1 MVTYEDLVEVY
12 YDCRVHKSRTNNC
25 IKFTLDVEGNLY
37 DMMQAINNR
46 TYQPKRS
53 ICFVVSRPKY
63 REVFAADFADRI
75 VHHYIRLR
83 LEPIIEQKFNDRTFN
98 CRNGK
103 GTLAGVTQ
111 LKHDMIECSHN
122 YTTDCYVATV
132 DINSFFMSI
141 PKKLVEN
148 LVIQLVK
155 DKYDGDDKEDLI
167 YLCHV
172 VLSHSP
178 EDNCIKHSS
187 DEMWTHLPSS
197 KSLFTNGKGLG
208 MPIGNLPSQMFAN
221 YLLNEVDWAIE
232 TDCGIKYHG
241 RYVDD
246 IYLVAETKEQ
256 ILNAIPIIR
265 TRLESLGLKLSPNK
279 FYIQHYSK
287 GIDFTG
293 AIVKPGR
300 VYPLNRTVTSFRHS
314 IDRLNQCKTKSQI
327 IKALY
332 SVNSYLGLMRQYNS
346 YAIRYNALHEIDK
359 RLYKWIYIKGNME
372 VVALKRKYH
381 PKTRINYRLS
391 HGLNHKLSLP
401 RPIADFEERE
411 DRTKYIRLLAEYTS
425 VDIFPISELKER
437 ARLLS
442 NI

>member
-1 MVTYEDLVEVY
+1 MVTYDSLVEAY

-37 DMMQAINNR
+37 DMMQSINNR

-75 VHHYIRLR
+75 IHHYIRLR
-83 LEPIIEQKFNDRTFN
+83 LEPLIEEEFNDRTFN

-103 GTLAGVTQ
+103 GTLAGVAQ
-111 LKHDMIECSHN
+111 LKQDMIECSQN
-122 YTTDCYVATV
+122 YTKDCYVATI

-141 PKKLVEN
+141 PKKLVEE
-148 LVIQLVK
+148 LVIKLVNER
-155 DKYDGDDKEDLI
+155 YVGDDKEDLL

-178 EDNCIKHSS
+178 ENHCIKHSS
-187 DEMWTHLPSS
+187 EAMWNNLPAC
-197 KSLFTNGKGLG
+197 KSLFTNGEGLG

-221 YLLNEVDWAIE
+221 YLLNTVDWAIE
-232 TDCGIKYHG
+232 TDCCIKYHG

-246 IYLVAETKEQ
+246 IYLIADTKEQ
-256 ILNAIPIIR
+256 ILKAIPIIR
-265 TRLESLGLKLSPNK
+265 ARLESLGLKLSPNK
-279 FYIQHYSK
+279 FYMQHYSK

-293 AIVKPGR
+293 AIIKPGR

-314 IDRLNQCKTKSQI
+314 IHKLNECKTKAQVL
-327 IKALY
+327 KALC
-332 SVNSYLGLMRQYNS
+332 SVNSYLGLLRQYDS
-346 YAIRYNALHEIDK
+346 YAIRTNILQEIDK
-359 RLYKWIYIKGNME
+359 RLFKWIYIKGRME

-381 PKTRINYRLS
+381 PQSRIKYRLYN
-391 HGLNHKLSLP
+391 GFDDKLLLP
-401 RPIADFEERE
+401 RPIADFEER
-411 DRTKYIRLLAEYTS
+411 DDKQKYIRLLEEYTP
-425 VDIFPISELKER
+425 VNIPPISMLEKMHETI
-437 ARLLS
+437 
-442 NI
+442 N

>member
-1 MVTYEDLVEVY
+1 MVTYEDLVEAY

-75 VHHYIRLR
+75 IHHYIRLR
-83 LEPIIEQKFNDRTFN
+83 LEPIIEKEFNDRTFN

-103 GTLAGVTQ
+103 GTLAGVSQ
-111 LKHDMIECSHN
+111 LKRDIIECSHH
-122 YTTDCYVATV
+122 YTKDCYVSTV
-132 DINSFFMSI
+132 DIHSFFMSI
-141 PKKLVEN
+141 PKKLVED
-148 LVIQLVK
+148 LVIQLVNE
-155 DKYDGDDKEDLI
+155 KYEGKDKEDLI

-172 VLSHSP
+172 VLSHCP
-178 EDNCIKHSS
+178 ENNCIKHSS
-187 DEMWTHLPSS
+187 DEMWNHLPAS
-197 KSLFTNGKGLG
+197 KSLFTNGDGLG

-221 YLLNEVDWAIE
+221 YLLNLVDWAIE
-232 TDCGIKYHG
+232 TDCGIQYHG

-246 IYLVAETKEQ
+246 IYLVAETKKQ

-265 TRLESLGLKLSPNK
+265 ARLESLGLKLSPKK
-279 FYIQHYSK
+279 FYMQHYSK

-293 AIVKPGR
+293 AIIKPGR

-332 SVNSYLGLMRQYNS
+332 SVNSYLGLMRQYDS

-381 PKTRINYRLS
+381 PKARINYRLS

-401 RPIADFEERE
+401 KPIAVFEERE
-411 DRTKYIRLLAEYTS
+411 DRAKYIRLLAEYTP
-425 VDIFPISELKER
+425 VDILPISKLKKE
-437 ARLLS
+437 S
-442 NI
+442 KTII

>member
-1 MVTYEDLVEVY
+1 MVTYEGLVEAY

-46 TYQPKRS
+46 SYQPRRS

-75 VHHYIRLR
+75 IHHYIRLR
-83 LEPIIEQKFNDRTFN
+83 LEPLIEREFNDRTFN

-103 GTLAGVTQ
+103 GTLAGVSQ
-111 LKHDMIECSHN
+111 LKRDIQECSHN
-122 YTTDCYVATV
+122 YTKDCYVATV
-132 DINSFFMSI
+132 DIASFFMSI
-141 PKKLVEN
+141 PKKLVED
-148 LVIQLVK
+148 LVLKLINE
-155 DKYDGDDKEDLI
+155 KYEGDDKEDLL

-178 EDNCIKHSS
+178 ENHCIKHSS
-187 DEMWTHLPSS
+187 EAMWDNLPAS
-197 KSLFTNGKGLG
+197 KSLFTNGEGLG

-221 YLLNEVDWAIE
+221 YLLNTLDWAIE
-232 TDCGIKYHG
+232 TECGIKYHG

-246 IYLVAETKEQ
+246 IYLISETKES
-256 ILNAIPIIR
+256 ILKTVPIIR
-265 TRLESLGLKLSPNK
+265 KRLQALGLSLSPNK
-279 FYIQHYSK
+279 FYMQHYSK

-300 VYPLNRTVTSFRHS
+300 VYPLNRSVTSFHHS
-314 IDRLNQCKTKSQI
+314 IRRLNQCRTKGQV

-346 YAIRYNALHEIDK
+346 YAIRRDILKKIDK
-359 RLYKWIYIKGNME
+359 RLFKWIYIKGHME

-381 PKTRINYRLS
+381 PKNRIKYRLYR
-391 HGLNHKLSLP
+391 GLKDKLCLP
-401 RPIADFEERE
+401 EPIARFEER
-411 DRTKYIRLLAEYTS
+411 DDKGKYIRMLEEYEPVEVSIPRTIKKQL
-425 VDIFPISELKER
+425 DTI
-437 ARLLS
+437 
-442 NI
+442 N

>member
-1 MVTYEDLVEVY
+1 MVTYESLVEAY

-46 TYQPKRS
+46 TYQPRRS

-75 VHHYIRLR
+75 IHHYIRLR
-83 LEPIIEQKFNDRTFN
+83 LEPLIEQEFNDRTFN

-103 GTLAGVTQ
+103 GTLAGISQ
-111 LKHDMIECSHN
+111 LKRDIQECSNN
-122 YTTDCYVATV
+122 YTKDCYVATV
-132 DINSFFMSI
+132 DIASFFMSI
-141 PKKLVEN
+141 PKKLVED
-148 LVIQLVK
+148 LVLKLINN
-155 DKYDGDDKEDLI
+155 KYEGDDKEDLL
-167 YLCHV
+167 YLCHI

-178 EDNCIKHSS
+178 EKHCIKHSS
-187 DEMWTHLPSS
+187 DAMWNNLPAS
-197 KSLFTNGKGLG
+197 KSLFTNGEGLG

-221 YLLNEVDWAIE
+221 YLLNSLDWAVE
-232 TDCGIKYHG
+232 TECGIKYHG

-246 IYLVAETKEQ
+246 IYLISENKEA
-256 ILNAIPIIR
+256 ILKAVPIIR
-265 TRLESLGLKLSPNK
+265 KRLKALGLSLSPKK
-279 FYIQHYSK
+279 FYMQHYSK

-300 VYPLNRTVTSFRHS
+300 VYPLNRSVTSFHHS
-314 IDRLNQCKTKSQI
+314 IRRLNRCRTKAQV

-346 YAIRYNALHEIDK
+346 YAIRRSILKEIDK
-359 RLYKWIYIKGNME
+359 RLFKWIYIKGHME

-381 PKTRINYRLS
+381 PKSRIKYRLYRE
-391 HGLNHKLSLP
+391 LKDPLRLP
-401 RPIADFEERE
+401 QPIARFEERDDKE
-411 DRTKYIRLLAEYTS
+411 KYTRMLEEYEP
-425 VDIFPISELKER
+425 VDVPSISTIKKR
-437 ARLLS
+437 
-442 NI
+442 

>member
-1 MVTYEDLVEVY
+1 MVTYEDLVEAY

-75 VHHYIRLR
+75 IHHYIRLR
-83 LEPIIEQKFNDRTFN
+83 LEPIIEKEFNDRTFN

-103 GTLAGVTQ
+103 GTLAGVSQ
-111 LKHDMIECSHN
+111 LKRDIIECSHH
-122 YTTDCYVATV
+122 YTKDCYVATV
-132 DINSFFMSI
+132 DIHSFFMSI
-141 PKKLVEN
+141 PKKLVED
-148 LVIQLVK
+148 LVIQLVNK
-155 DKYDGDDKEDLI
+155 KYEGEDKEDLI

-172 VLSHSP
+172 VLSHCP
-178 EDNCIKHSS
+178 ENHCIKHSS
-187 DEMWTHLPSS
+187 DEMWNHLPAS
-197 KSLFTNGKGLG
+197 KSLFTNGDGLG
-208 MPIGNLPSQMFAN
+208 MPIGNLLSQMFAN
-221 YLLNEVDWAIE
+221 YLLNLVDWAIE
-232 TDCGIKYHG
+232 TDCGIQYHG

-246 IYLVAETKEQ
+246 IYLVAETKKQ

-265 TRLESLGLKLSPNK
+265 ARLESLGLKLSPKK
-279 FYIQHYSK
+279 FYMQHYSK

-332 SVNSYLGLMRQYNS
+332 SVNSYLGLMRQYDS
-346 YAIRYNALHEIDK
+346 YAIRYNVLHGIDK
-359 RLYKWIYIKGNME
+359 RLYKWIYIKGSME

-381 PKTRINYRLS
+381 PKARINYRLS
-391 HGLNHKLSLP
+391 HGLNYKLSLP
-401 RPIADFEERE
+401 KPIAVFEERE
-411 DRTKYIRLLAEYTS
+411 DRIKYIRLLAEYTP
-425 VDIFPISELKER
+425 VDILPISKLKKE
-437 ARLLS
+437 S
-442 NI
+442 KTII

>member
-1 MVTYEDLVEVY
+1 MVTYEDLVEAY

-37 DMMQAINNR
+37 DMMQVINNR

-75 VHHYIRLR
+75 IHHYIRLR
-83 LEPIIEQKFNDRTFN
+83 LEPIIEKEFNDRTFN
-98 CRNGK
+98 CRNEK
-103 GTLAGVTQ
+103 GTLAGVSQ
-111 LKHDMIECSHN
+111 LKRDIAECSHN
-122 YTTDCYVATV
+122 YTKDCYVATV
-132 DINSFFMSI
+132 DIHSFFMSI
-141 PKKLVEN
+141 HKKLVEN
-148 LVIQLVK
+148 LVIQLVN
-155 DKYDGDDKEDLI
+155 DKYEGDDKEDLI

-172 VLSHSP
+172 VLSHCP
-178 EDNCIKHSS
+178 EKHCIKHSS
-187 DEMWTHLPSS
+187 DEMWNHLPAS
-197 KSLFTNGKGLG
+197 KSLFTNGDGLG

-221 YLLNEVDWAIE
+221 YLLNSVDWTIE

-246 IYLVAETKEQ
+246 IYLVAETKGQ

-265 TRLESLGLKLSPNK
+265 ARLESLGLKLSPKK
-279 FYIQHYSK
+279 FYMQHYTK

-314 IDRLNQCKTKSQI
+314 IHRLNQCKTKSQI

-346 YAIRYNALHEIDK
+346 YAIRYNVLHEIDK
-359 RLYKWIYIKGNME
+359 RLYKWIYIRGNME

-391 HGLNHKLSLP
+391 HGFSHKLSLP
-401 RPIADFEERE
+401 KPIAVFEERK
-411 DRTKYIRLLAEYTS
+411 DRIRYIKLLAEYTS
-425 VDIFPISELKER
+425 VDILPINELKKK